1 MEPLEKEQSHI
12 HNTVQLNHVCNDD
25 GDDDD
30 DDADATVRVILSAIV
45 AQHFTLAVVSLDF
58 ILLYVINSQQM
69 RSQLHILTAS
79 ERRFDFQPRVNC

>member
-12 HNTVQLNHVCNDD
+12 HNTVQLNHVCD
-25 GDDDD
+25 DDDD